1 MSPISIYLTRRIAVV
16 VIGATLALTVSGLTH
31 LRQTPSLKIA
41 KGMLGET
48 WYRIQLAGQHVG
60 YMYNNAYLDYLG
72 RWHFQTN
79 THFLLQPE
87 APNTIAK
94 HLVFDGIAPHAMV
107 SADFTNRDQATHAH
121 TRVARTSSG
130 LVATLSRNTTTGDAI
145 PLDWDYDLL
154 EFLGFEHWLA
164 TQRPVA
170 DEKFTVSSADFERLR
185 IIPQSYRVV
194 ARRPEG
200 YLVEV
205 NAPLA
210 ATRTQLNHAFRPLWL
225 NMAGVFEV
233 TASNQSEAI
242 ALQELRYKTNYLVP
256 ADQRLTNHTSLKS
269 LHLRIVG
276 APRIDLPRNLQ
287 LSANP
292 ITSGTEIDQYRGEAL
307 RYPVTDHAIQKLAQ
321 QALSQSRNEPSTGN
335 LGDTDPLLEQL
346 VRLTHKQLRYSEDD
360 PAGSVLQALE
370 KGRGECTDYADLL
383 TTVARAA
390 GLPARTIYGLAY
402 KDGSNPAFMFHAWN
416 EVFANGEWQALDP
429 TWAQVRVDATHI
441 PLTDIEAARLM
452 MANNTEGLQIKILDA
467 QYF

>member
-1 MSPISIYLTRRIAVV
+1 
-16 VIGATLALTVSGLTH
+16 
-31 LRQTPSLKIA
+31 
-41 KGMLGET
+41 
-48 WYRIQLAGQHVG
+48 
-60 YMYNNAYLDYLG
+60 
-72 RWHFQTN
+72 
-79 THFLLQPE
+79 
-87 APNTIAK
+87 
-94 HLVFDGIAPHAMV
+94 
-107 SADFTNRDQATHAH
+107 
-121 TRVARTSSG
+121 
-130 LVATLSRNTTTGDAI
+130 
-145 PLDWDYDLL
+145 
-154 EFLGFEHWLA
+154 
-164 TQRPVA
+164 
-170 DEKFTVSSADFERLR
+170 
-185 IIPQSYRVV
+185 
-194 ARRPEG
+194 
-200 YLVEV
+200 
-205 NAPLA
+205 
-210 ATRTQLNHAFRPLWL
+210 
-225 NMAGVFEV
+225 MAGVFEV

>member
-1 MSPISIYLTRRIAVV
+1 MSPTNTHLPRRFAVV
-16 VIGATLALTVSGLTH
+16 VIGATLALAVSSLTH

-41 KGMLGET
+41 QGMLGEA
-48 WYRIQLAGQHVG
+48 WYRIRLAGQHVG
-60 YMYNNAYLDYLG
+60 YMYNSTYLDHLG

-79 THFLLQPE
+79 THFLLQPQ

-107 SADFTNRDQATHAH
+107 SADFTNRDHATYER
-121 TRVARTSSG
+121 TRVERTPSG
-130 LVATLSRNTTTGDAI
+130 LTATLSRSSTTGDAI
-145 PLDWDYDLL
+145 PLVWDYDLL
-154 EFLGFEHWLA
+154 DFLGFERWLA

-170 DEKFTVSSADFERLR
+170 DEQFTVRSADFERLQ
-185 IIPQSYRVV
+185 IKPQSYRVV
-194 ARRPEG
+194 EQRPEG

-233 TASNQSEAI
+233 IASSQSEAI
-242 ALQELRYKTNYLVP
+242 ALQELRYKTDYLVP

-276 APRIDLPRNLQ
+276 APQINLPRNLQ

-307 RYPVTDHAIQKLAQ
+307 RYPVTDHAIQELAQ
-321 QALSQSRNEPSTGN
+321 RALSQSSNGN
-335 LGDTDPLLEQL
+335 PGDAGPLLEQL
-346 VRLTHKQLRYSEDD
+346 VQLTHQQLRYSEDD

-370 KGRGECTDYADLL
+370 RGRGECTDYADLL

-416 EVFANGEWQALDP
+416 EVFADGEWHAVDP

-441 PLTDIEAARLM
+441 PLTDTQAARLM
-452 MANNTEGLQIKILDA
+452 LANNTVGLKIRILDA